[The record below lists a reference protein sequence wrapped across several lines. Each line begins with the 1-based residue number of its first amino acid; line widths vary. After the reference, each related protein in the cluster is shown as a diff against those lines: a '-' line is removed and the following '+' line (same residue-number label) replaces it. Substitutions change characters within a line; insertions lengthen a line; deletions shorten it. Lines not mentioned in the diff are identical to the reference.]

1 MSNKITTL
9 SELTSVSS
17 DDIIYI
23 VDDPSWSPLSKKIT
37 IANLFKNIV
46 SSWSISVWDISVNDG
61 KVHIEA
67 VWTNKILTLG
77 NDTATAIASFSWSA
91 DGLTIDFNA
100 LNSRNITFSTNQLER
115 MKINTAWDVTINKDL
130 IVATNVL
137 IVDSTNGL
145 VWIGKVPT
153 FPLDVAWNSQF
164 WGTMFANMMTINS
177 INVTTLDVDN
187 NIDIW
192 WPAETTSKSITIET
206 GATGVGSLSMIDW
219 WNNTVLIRSDAGN
232 SYIKVGTLSVGKD
245 TNTEKILAFG
255 TDVSI
260 VSEGD
265 GVTRAWF
272 KIKTNNILRWDINSP
287 SGSTDLR
294 FNNGSIDILTIQADG
309 GIGQGISNPFAKY
322 HIFTSGT
329 EDADVFLS
337 ASGTGKAQIGFDASN
352 GDFSWSDYMTLSQD
366 NNLDWV
372 LEMFSNAGNFHIKTG
387 NINRLTVTQAG
398 NVGFL
403 TPSPTAVVDINSD
416 ILRLRTPKTP
426 ASASDT
432 WNQWDI
438 AWDTSFIYVAIA
450 TNTWKRA
457 TLLTF

>member
-1 MSNKITTL
+1 MRLLENGNFGIWPFWPDNPLHVSYVDTELFSSLSTNDPRGLQIENIAATIGAFSDIMIKSGASDGHISLVNVVANQADMVFSVENLGSLKQMRLTANGDFGVGIIPDNKI
-9 SELTSVSS
+9 
-17 DDIIYI
+17 
-23 VDDPSWSPLSKKIT
+23 
-37 IANLFKNIV
+37 
-46 SSWSISVWDISVNDG
+46 
-61 KVHIEA
+61 H
-67 VWTNKILTLG
+67 
-77 NDTATAIASFSWSA
+77 
-91 DGLTIDFNA
+91 
-100 LNSRNITFSTNQLER
+100 
-115 MKINTAWDVTINKDL
+115 
-130 IVATNVL
+130 
-137 IVDSTNGL
+137 
-145 VWIGKVPT
+145 
-153 FPLDVAWNSQF
+153 
-164 WGTMFANMMTINS
+164 
-177 INVTTLDVDN
+177 
-187 NIDIW
+187 
-192 WPAETTSKSITIET
+192 
-206 GATGVGSLSMIDW
+206 
-219 WNNTVLIRSDAGN
+219 
-232 SYIKVGTLSVGKD
+232 
-245 TNTEKILAFG
+245 AFG

-260 VSEGD
+260 MAEGD
-265 GVTRAWF
+265 GVTRAGF

-287 SGSTDLR
+287 SASTDLI

-372 LEMFSNAGNFHIKTG
+372 LEMLSNAGNFHIKTG